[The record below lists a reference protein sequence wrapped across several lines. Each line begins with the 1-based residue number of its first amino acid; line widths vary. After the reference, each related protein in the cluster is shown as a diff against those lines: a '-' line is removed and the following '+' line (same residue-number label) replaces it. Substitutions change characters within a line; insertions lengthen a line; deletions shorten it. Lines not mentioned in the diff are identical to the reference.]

1 MKLIKN
7 LAIRFSRPNLGCIKW
22 KKTDGKM
29 TCERS
34 PRGLSLSHVRRRQRG
49 ATPWR
54 CKIDDAADDLPI
66 RSFLCIRLLIW
77 AYFKG
82 TLWNL

>member
-7 LAIRFSRPNLGCIKW
+7 LAIRFSRPNLGYIKK

-34 PRGLSLSHVRRRQRG
+34 PCSLSFYMYGNVNKEN
-49 ATPWR
+49 TS
-54 CKIDDAADDLPI
+54 LM
-66 RSFLCIRLLIW
+66 
-77 AYFKG
+77 
-82 TLWNL
+82 